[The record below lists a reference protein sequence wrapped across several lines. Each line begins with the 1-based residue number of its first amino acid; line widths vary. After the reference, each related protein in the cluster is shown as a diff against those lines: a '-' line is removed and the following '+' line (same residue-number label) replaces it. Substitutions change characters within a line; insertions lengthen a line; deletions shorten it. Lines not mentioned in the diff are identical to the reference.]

1 MLVMADVPFTKTHDM
16 QRLGTLAAAHYPQ
29 CAAALLAIHSLT
41 AWNFVFRYP
50 EFDDDVEP
58 SPDDLVAAM
67 VPIEALLQAL
77 ADALTDKGR

>member
-41 AWNFVFRYP
+41 A
-50 EFDDDVEP
+50 
-58 SPDDLVAAM
+58 
-67 VPIEALLQAL
+67 
-77 ADALTDKGR
+77 

>member
-1 MLVMADVPFTKTHDM
+1 
-16 QRLGTLAAAHYPQ
+16 LARS
-29 CAAALLAIHSLT
+29 LLHTTRNAPPHCSQSIASR